1 MVILLLCV
9 AAVAWA
15 TVVAHIIHKNIAPK
29 YIYMA
34 ASSDSWGISANILY
48 ALTIHRVRRKGIPF
62 EIHSFCIRAR
72 GIVIHFNYCTTH
84 SIQFIQCS
92 TVGGPNGTTWNDI
105 PWQGKLV
112 DLVRLHVALV
122 PLDLGTD
129 PDLCFMKTNPSECR
143 LCPCA
148 RTRVFS
154 PFICPVVRPLKQNR
168 PRGLHPILHILARVR
183 KPLRVI
189 F

>member
-29 YIYMA
+29 YI
-34 ASSDSWGISANILY
+34 WLHIVTHGGFLQTY
-48 ALTIHRVRRKGIPF
+48 ALTIHRVRRKGIPL

-72 GIVIHFNYCTTH
+72 GIVINFNYCATH

-92 TVGGPNGTTWNDI
+92 TVGGPSGTTWNDI
-105 PWQGKLV
+105 PWQGKLA

-129 PDLCFMKTNPSECR
+129 PDLCFMKANPGECR

-154 PFICPVVRPLKQNR
+154 PFICPVVWPLKQNR

-183 KPLRVI
+183 KLLRVI